1 MSIFGLILFIYML
14 ILISLE
20 YYKIYNLS
28 NYLLHVVNNELRVVK
43 LSYSIS
49 SVIKTNFFMDFVT
62 LVNFE
67 KGKRIKK
74 ILVILYLLKYKKL
87 KDIYF
92 LNFFGM
98 FDNNH
103 NINFFSKFFK

>member
-1 MSIFGLILFIYML
+1 MSIFGLLLFIYML
-14 ILISLE
+14 VLISLE

-28 NYLLHVVNNELRVVK
+28 NYLLHIVNNEVKVVK

-49 SVIKTNFFMDFVT
+49 SIIKTNFFTDFVT

-67 KGKRIKK
+67 KGKRVKK
-74 ILVILYLLKYKKL
+74 ILVILYLLKFKKL

-92 LNFFGM
+92 LNFLNM
-98 FDNNH
+98 FNNNH
-103 NINFFSKFFK
+103 NINYFSKFFK

>member
-14 ILISLE
+14 LLICME
-20 YYKIYNLS
+20 YYTIYNLS
-28 NYLLHVVNNELRVVK
+28 NYLLHVVGNELKVVK

-49 SVIKTNFFMDFVT
+49 SVINKPFFIDFLT

-67 KGKRIKK
+67 KGKRVKK
-74 ILVILYLLKYKKL
+74 ILIILYLLKYRKI

-92 LNFFGM
+92 FNFLSM
-98 FDNNH
+98 FDNN
-103 NINFFSKFFK
+103 NNMNFFSRFFK

>member
-1 MSIFGLILFIYML
+1 ML

-28 NYLLHVVNNELRVVK
+28 NYLLHVVGNELKVVK

-49 SVIKTNFFMDFVT
+49 NVINKSFFIDFLT

-67 KGKRIKK
+67 KGKRVKK
-74 ILVILYLLKYKKL
+74 ILIVLYLLKYKKI

-92 LNFFGM
+92 INFLNM
-98 FDNNH
+98 FDNN
-103 NINFFSKFFK
+103 NMGFFSKFFK